1 MEAGKKRE
9 NFFLKTWQSIGGGLN
24 KSPSKPSKTLSKSKS
39 RHHNSPEGCFGV
51 YVGQE
56 RQRFVI
62 KTKCLNHPL
71 FKLLLE
77 DAEMEYGYNCEGPL
91 LIPCEV
97 DLFYK
102 VLAEVERKEIEPISC
117 GLGYGSCSPFNS
129 ARRLGRS
136 DMARGLGSYGLLT
149 PSSLLEM
156 NQ

>member
-1 MEAGKKRE
+1 MDAAKKKN
-9 NFFLKTWQSIGGGLN
+9 NFLLKTWRSFGGGLN
-24 KSPSKPSKTLSKSKS
+24 KSSSKPSKTLSKSKS
-39 RHHNSPEGCFGV
+39 CHQIDPEGCFSV
-51 YVGQE
+51 YVGPE

-102 VLAEVERKEIEPISC
+102 VLAEMERKEIEPISC
-117 GLGYGSCSPFNS
+117 GLGYGLCSPFNS
-129 ARRLGRS
+129 ARRLGQS
-136 DMARGLGSYGLLT
+136 DMARGWGSYGLLT
-149 PSSLLEM
+149 PSRLLKM
-156 NQ
+156 N